1 MALNPN
7 FGGVDAGTV
16 TGGAKEVAP
25 AEAPK
30 NLSLNDFYSIAG
42 KEDDL
47 AKSARFLVTI
57 IPPAKLTSTFP
68 SGYAFSDLTFL
79 CESAELPGRG
89 LIASDIRYYGPSY
102 KIPYQSQYEDTNL
115 TFLVR
120 DRWNERRFF
129 DNWMELINP
138 QTSYDFSYRN
148 DYISTVT
155 VFAMSDLKKGDQGQQ
170 RYQWRL
176 FEAYPI
182 LISGQQVTWADDN
195 FHRLTVTLTYKKW
208 FRPGYDKTINEG
220 GSFYSGVKGQ
230 SSIPTLPTSTVT
242 VN

>member
-1 MALNPN
+1 MANGIVV
-7 FGGVDAGTV
+7 GGGSI
-16 TGGAKEVAP
+16 
-25 AEAPK
+25 EAPK
-30 NLSLNDFYSIAG
+30 NLTMTDFYAIAG

-57 IPPAKLTSTFP
+57 NPPVKVTNTFP

-102 KIPYQSQYEDTNL
+102 KIPYQSQYEDTNM

-138 QTSYDFSYRN
+138 QNSFDFAYRN

-155 VFAMSDLKKGDQGQQ
+155 VFAMSDLKKGNKGQE
-170 RYQWRL
+170 RYSWRL

-195 FHRLTVTLTYKKW
+195 FHRLTVTFTFKKW
-208 FRPGYDKTINEG
+208 YRPDQDKTTNEG
-220 GSFYSGVKGQ
+220 TGFNSGDFGNTT
-230 SSIPTLPTSTVT
+230 IPTLPTTVS
-242 VN
+242 VNP